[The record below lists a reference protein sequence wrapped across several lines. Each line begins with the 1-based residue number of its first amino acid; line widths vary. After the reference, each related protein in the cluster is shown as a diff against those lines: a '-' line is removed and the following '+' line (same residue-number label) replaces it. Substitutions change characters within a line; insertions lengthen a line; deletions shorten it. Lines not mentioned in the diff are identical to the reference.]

1 MQTAQRLTGWLHGI
15 RYRLSHALRRR
26 SGINARPRAHPVV
39 VSLTSHPPRLST
51 VFLAVE
57 SLLNQSFRPDR
68 IVLWLSTAEIETAD
82 LPDTL
87 RRQQKRGLEIRL
99 LDENLSCYK
108 KLIHAIEEFPDC
120 HIVTADDDFMFPR
133 HWLRDLYRAHRR
145 HPNCIAA
152 YRGYWFSRRAARELR
167 PYNLWPPADNATE
180 PSFDIFPTC
189 GAGAWFPPHALNAR
203 VTERQLFMR
212 LAPDADDIWYKA
224 HALLARTPTLMARP
238 RSVTFPMI
246 FARGSQDATLWQT
259 NERANDAHLKAV
271 FTHFDLYSTLSR
283 ADARGDPARLYRRAG
298 RRRKR
303 LFDIG
308 LALVCLPLLSVPMLL
323 IAALL
328 KATSRDR
335 VLYWSKR
342 VGKGGVIFNM
352 PKFRTLKPIA
362 TVSAVATAAPVDR
375 TAHANA
381 AREYESF
388 GKFLRYTSLDELPQ
402 LFSILKGDMSFVGP
416 RPIEPVEAG
425 LIALRAEREVDS
437 LAPGLTGW
445 AQVNGR
451 DLLSDAE
458 KVDFD
463 MQYLSRRSL
472 WLDIKIL
479 FITAAQVIRRKNISF

>member
-1 MQTAQRLTGWLHGI
+1 M
-15 RYRLSHALRRR
+15 
-26 SGINARPRAHPVV
+26 
-39 VSLTSHPPRLST
+39 
-51 VFLAVE
+51 
-57 SLLNQSFRPDR
+57 
-68 IVLWLSTAEIETAD
+68 
-82 LPDTL
+82 
-87 RRQQKRGLEIRL
+87 
-99 LDENLSCYK
+99 
-108 KLIHAIEEFPDC
+108 
-120 HIVTADDDFMFPR
+120 
-133 HWLRDLYRAHRR
+133 
-145 HPNCIAA
+145 
-152 YRGYWFSRRAARELR
+152 
-167 PYNLWPPADNATE
+167 
-180 PSFDIFPTC
+180 
-189 GAGAWFPPHALNAR
+189 
-203 VTERQLFMR
+203 
-212 LAPDADDIWYKA
+212 
-224 HALLARTPTLMARP
+224 
-238 RSVTFPMI
+238 
-246 FARGSQDATLWQT
+246 
-259 NERANDAHLKAV
+259 
-271 FTHFDLYSTLSR
+271 
-283 ADARGDPARLYRRAG
+283 
-298 RRRKR
+298 
-303 LFDIG
+303 FDIG

-362 TVSAVATAAPVDR
+362 TVSAAATAAPVDR

-425 LIALRAEREVDS
+425 LIALRAEKEVDS

-479 FITAAQVIRRKNISF
+479 FITVAQVIRRKNISF